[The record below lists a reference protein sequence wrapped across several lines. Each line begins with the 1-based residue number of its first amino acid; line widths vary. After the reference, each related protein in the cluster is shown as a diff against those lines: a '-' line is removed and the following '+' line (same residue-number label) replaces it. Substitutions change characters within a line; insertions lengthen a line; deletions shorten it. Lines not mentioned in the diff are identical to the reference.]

1 LACIYKITNLVNG
14 KFYIGSTIRPVY
26 KRKYEHFSELRKRTH
41 YNKYL
46 QNSFNKYKEIN
57 FKFEIL
63 EKVEFSKETPRL
75 EIGKFIVNLESEY
88 IKNLNPEYNI
98 DRIIETTGKIGHT
111 LSEETKNKIRESNRK
126 RLESKPP
133 SKLTLERRDREIRR
147 KEGRLFCNKKIK
159 KENEL
164 PRLSRKGWKHKPE
177 SIQKI
182 KERSLKEDN
191 RKRIREIQKISTL
204 NRIGTHKSEEEKLK
218 SMNSK
223 FGKSRKI
230 IIYNKE
236 EVLIN
241 SCNFSPEAARITGVK
256 RSNISN
262 NLCGLS
268 KSAGDYIFKYS
279 N

>member
-1 LACIYKITNLVNG
+1 MACIYKITNLING

-26 KRKYEHFSELRKRTH
+26 IRKYEHFSELRKGKH
-41 YNKYL
+41 CNKYL
-46 QNSFNKYKEIN
+46 QNSFNKYGEVN

-63 EKVEFSKETPRL
+63 ERVEFTKETSRL
-75 EIGKFIVNLESEY
+75 EMGKLIVNLESEY
-88 IKNLNPEYNI
+88 VKTLNPEYNI
-98 DRIIETTGKIGHT
+98 DRIIETTGKIGHI
-111 LSEETKNKIRESNRK
+111 LSEETKQKIKESNRK
-126 RLESKPP
+126 NRENKPLSKSALVRL
-133 SKLTLERRDREIRR
+133 DRELRR
-147 KEGRLFCNKKIK
+147 KEGRLYTNRPYNKGSLGTK
-159 KENEL
+159 
-164 PRLSRKGWKHKPE
+164 KGWKHTPE
-177 SIQKI
+177 AILKI

-191 RKRIREIQKISTL
+191 KKRIREIQKISTL

-218 SMNSK
+218 TMNSK

-230 IIYNKE
+230 MIYNKE
-236 EVLIN
+236 GVLID

-268 KSAGDYIFKYS
+268 NYAGDYIFKYS